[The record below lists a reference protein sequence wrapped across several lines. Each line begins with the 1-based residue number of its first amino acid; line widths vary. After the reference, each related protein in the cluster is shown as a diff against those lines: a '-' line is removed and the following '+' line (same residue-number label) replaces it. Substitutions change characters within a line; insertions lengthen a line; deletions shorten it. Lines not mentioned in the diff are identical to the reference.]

1 MSDIL
6 PTVQKT
12 IERYGLLTSGDGV
25 VVGVSGGADS
35 LALLHIL
42 MRLSEPYQLRLH
54 VAHLHHG
61 ARGADADTDA
71 AYVADLAAAWGLPC
85 TIERQDVPA
94 LARAHRLAF
103 EEAARRVR
111 YAFLSRVAGEAGA
124 GKIAVGHNADDQA
137 ETVLMHF
144 LRGAGLA
151 GLRGMLP
158 LTPITDYRLLE
169 PFAAGPLSAAPSII
183 RPLLEVPRAAILAYC
198 AAQGLAPRFD
208 YSNLDTT
215 YFRNRLR
222 HELLPLLEKYVPNVR
237 RRLCHT
243 AAVIAADYEVLAQLQ
258 RQSWHQ
264 IVRTEGEQTIVF
276 DRAAWQALPVSM
288 QRATLRH
295 AACRLRPRLRD
306 VDFVHVE
313 QARQVGLRGTSG
325 AQATLP
331 AGLVLVVGY
340 DTLTI
345 GDRQALPAP
354 SDEHLP
360 LLWSDEPVPVQIPG
374 TTRLPRSRWVLEATI
389 LETWDVTGIASNTD
403 PWIAYLDMAAI
414 TGSLMLRPR
423 RPGDRFRPQGMDG
436 HSVKLSAF
444 LINLKEPRSL
454 RDRLPLLVDEEKIVW
469 VCGRRIAEE
478 VAVGPRTRNV
488 LRLQFIPSQVN

>member
-1 MSDIL
+1 
-6 PTVQKT
+6 
-12 IERYGLLTSGDGV
+12 
-25 VVGVSGGADS
+25 
-35 LALLHIL
+35 
-42 MRLSEPYQLRLH
+42 
-54 VAHLHHG
+54 
-61 ARGADADTDA
+61 
-71 AYVADLAAAWGLPC
+71 
-85 TIERQDVPA
+85 
-94 LARAHRLAF
+94 
-103 EEAARRVR
+103 
-111 YAFLSRVAGEAGA
+111 
-124 GKIAVGHNADDQA
+124 
-137 ETVLMHF
+137 
-144 LRGAGLA
+144 
-151 GLRGMLP
+151 MLP

-169 PFAAGPLSAAPSII
+169 PFAAGPLSAVPSII

-198 AAQGLAPRFD
+198 AAQGLTPRFD

-243 AAVIAADYEVLAQLQ
+243 AAVVAADYEVLTQLQ
-258 RQSWHQ
+258 RQSWNL
-264 IVRTEGEQTIVF
+264 IVRAEEEQTIVF

-295 AACRLRPRLRD
+295 AACRLRPTLRD

-331 AGLVLVVGY
+331 AGLVLLVGY

-345 GDRQALPAP
+345 GDRQALPVP
-354 SDEHLP
+354 SGEHMP

-374 TTRLPRSRWVLEATI
+374 ATRLPRSQWMLEATI

-403 PWIAYLDMAAI
+403 PWTAYLDMAAI
-414 TGSLMLRPR
+414 VGPLMLRPR
-423 RPGDRFRPQGMDG
+423 RPGDRFRPQGMGG

-444 LINLKEPRSL
+444 LINLKEPRSV
-454 RDRLPLLVDEEKIVW
+454 RDRLPLLVDAEKIVW

-488 LRLQFIPSQVN
+488 LRLKFIPSQVN

>member
-6 PTVQKT
+6 PAVQKT
-12 IERYGLLTSGDGV
+12 IEKYDLLTPGDTV

-35 LALLHIL
+35 LTLLHVL
-42 MRLSEPYQLRLH
+42 MRLSEPYRLCLH

-61 ARGADADTDA
+61 ARGADADADA
-71 AYVADLAAAWGLPC
+71 AYVAELAAAWGLPF

-94 LARAHRLAF
+94 LARAHKLAF

-111 YAFLSRVAGEAGA
+111 YAFLSRVAGQVGA
-124 GKIAVGHNADDQA
+124 TRIAVGHNADDQA

-144 LRGAGLA
+144 LRGAGLT

-169 PFAAGPLSAAPSII
+169 PFGTGDLPAVPMII
-183 RPLLEVPRAAILAYC
+183 RPLLEVPRAAITAYC
-198 AAQGLAPRFD
+198 AEQGLTPRFD

-222 HELLPLLEKYVPNVR
+222 HELLPLLETYVPNIR
-237 RRLCHT
+237 KRLCHT
-243 AAVIAADYEVLAQLQ
+243 AAVLAADYEVLSQVEKQ
-258 RQSWHQ
+258 CWKR
-264 IVRTEGEQTIVF
+264 IVRREGERAITL
-276 DRAAWQALPVSM
+276 DRQAWRALPVAM

-295 AACRLRPRLRD
+295 AAYRLRPALRD

-313 QARQVGLRGTSG
+313 QARYVGLEGKSG

-331 AGLVLVVGY
+331 AGLVLTVGY
-340 DTLTI
+340 DTLTVS
-345 GDRQALPAP
+345 DREETPQPQ
-354 SDEHLP
+354 EGMP
-360 LLWSDEPVPVQIPG
+360 LLWGDEPVPVQVPG
-374 TTRLPRSRWVLEATI
+374 RTALPGSRWALEATV
-389 LETWDVTGIASNTD
+389 LSTWDMAQIASNAD
-403 PWIAYLDMAAI
+403 PWTAYLDAEAI
-414 TGSLMLRPR
+414 AGPLALRRR
-423 RPGDRFRPQGMDG
+423 RPGDRFRPQGMEG

-444 LINLKEPRSL
+444 LINLKEPRFL
-454 RDRLPLLVDEEKIVW
+454 RDHLPLLVDEEKIVW

-478 VAVGPRTRNV
+478 VAVRPQTRNV
-488 LRLQFIPSQVN
+488 VLLQFIRSS